1 MEGNC
6 AFPQNFHTKKSGEI
20 TVFFL
25 VLIAYSLGVFLT
37 FSWGIEM
44 EHWTKQGSIKFNEWL
59 FCRL

>member
-25 VLIAYSLGVFLT
+25 VLIAYSLGGFFDVFMGYRNGTLD
-37 FSWGIEM
+37 
-44 EHWTKQGSIKFNEWL
+44 
-59 FCRL
+59 